1 MNWSDIAAAAAT
13 LFFVMDPLGNIPVFN
28 SVLSRFEPRRR
39 AHDHGARARHRARD
53 HAGPAV
59 RGHAR
64 SSNFLGLTQP
74 SLNIA
79 GGVLLFIIALRMI
92 FPQRGARASRRRRT
106 SRSSCRSRCR
116 WWPGRRRSRSCCCCS
131 STEPARIWEWCT
143 ALVIAWASPRCCLTT
158 SPFLMRALG
167 DRGLRALERLM
178 GMLLVLLA
186 TQMLLNGVREFV
198 RSLAVLARSRHCC
211 GFRFAAPLELGRSA
225 ILPRAQLRQPFDDGR
240 TIGSSSGRR
249 SCPSRRRTAQ
259 PLSRASRRL

>member
-1 MNWSDIAAAAAT
+1 MNWSDIATAAAT

-28 SVLSRFEPRRR
+28 TVLSRFEPRRR
-39 AHDHGARARHRARD
+39 AMITARELVIALVIMLVLLF
-53 HAGPAV
+53 AGTPIL
-59 RGHAR
+59 
-64 SSNFLGLTQP
+64 NFLGLTQP

-92 FPQRGARASRRRRT
+92 FPQRGAERATPTEEPFIVPLAMPMVAGPST
-106 SRSSCRSRCR
+106 IAMLLLL
-116 WWPGRRRSRSCCCCS
+116 S

-143 ALVIAWASPRCCLTT
+143 ALVIAWAIATVLLTA

-198 RSLAVLARSRHCC
+198 RSL
-211 GFRFAAPLELGRSA
+211 
-225 ILPRAQLRQPFDDGR
+225 
-240 TIGSSSGRR
+240 
-249 SCPSRRRTAQ
+249 
-259 PLSRASRRL
+259 